1 MAEFWGLIVKGGE
14 TKNVQIPDDHVLTV
28 TNAAFSGKAGETA
41 KLYAGVDK
49 KYVLATLSSGRT
61 EQVSLD
67 VTFFAGN
74 ALTFGAEGHGE
85 VHLVGALQYAGD
97 AEDFDSDEE
106 RAMRAGLIDDEA
118 SEGEDGSDDD
128 LEDEEDGEDE
138 DDEDEEDESE
148 EEAPAPPQKKALPAP
163 KPAAAAGKKD
173 EKAKAPQQQQQKPKE
188 QATPAKKDEKAKPAA
203 AATPAKK
210 DDKAPAGTPGKA
222 AQTPAKAAAATPAKG
237 GEKRPATAGKADGE
251 TPAKKAKADAK
262 SPGLMCTQCNKP
274 MPNQQALE
282 QHSKAKHKQ

>member
-14 TKNVQIPDDHVLTV
+14 TKNVAIPDDHVLTV
-28 TNAAFSGKAGETA
+28 ANVAFVGKTGETG

-67 VTFFAGN
+67 VTFFTGN
-74 ALTFGAEGHGE
+74 PLSFGVDGNGE
-85 VHLVGALQYAGD
+85 VHLVGALQYTGE
-97 AEDFDSDEE
+97 AEDFDSEDEE
-106 RAMRAGLIDDEA
+106 RAMRAGMIDDEA
-118 SEGEDGSDDD
+118 SEDEDGSD
-128 LEDEEDGEDE
+128 EDGMDDE

-148 EEAPAPPQKKALPAP
+148 EGSEEEAPAPQKALPAP
-163 KPAAAAGKKD
+163 KAAAAAAKKG
-173 EKAKAPQQQQQKPKE
+173 EQAKAPQQQAKAKE
-188 QATPAKKDEKAKPAA
+188 QATPAKKGEQAKKEAPAATTPAAKKEAA
-203 AATPAKK
+203 AA
-210 DDKAPAGTPGKA
+210 TPGKA

-262 SPGLMCTQCNKP
+262 SPGAMCTLCNKP
-274 MPNQQALE
+274 MPNQQALD
-282 QHSKAKHKQ
+282 QHTKAKHKQ